1 MNYNVNLL
9 FIILGFI
16 MIGIEIL
23 LGAVTGF
30 ELLILGLILIV
41 SGSLGYVANSFVLA
55 IFTATVLLFVYV
67 FFGRQKLR
75 DYLVLGTKKTNVDS
89 LIGKEAAVI
98 EDISSTNAGKVK
110 IDGEVWRA
118 SCGETVKKGST
129 VKIES
134 VSGVT
139 LSVTP
144 EL

>member
-1 MNYNVNLL
+1 
-9 FIILGFI
+9 

-67 FFGRQKLR
+67 YFGRQKLR

>member
-1 MNYNVNLL
+1 MNYNENLL
-9 FIILGFI
+9 FVILGFI
-16 MIGIEIL
+16 MIGVEIL

>member
-1 MNYNVNLL
+1 MNYNVNIL

-144 EL
+144 